1 MLTCSATE
9 IQQII
14 DSAVARGEREVV
26 LPAGMHP
33 LDQVLRLK
41 GLKDFTIRGD
51 DTTLVFTNLRNCGI
65 LATDCDGLTLE
76 SMTLD
81 SNPLGFTQ
89 GTIETLDRESGLLT
103 FKVHEGYPD
112 LEPYYLSGR
121 AFAFSP
127 ETLNWKKDTPVMYA
141 QKAEAINPREGR
153 LQFSRG
159 KMATLK
165 TLNVGDYIVLDFRN
179 SRGIRIERGRNITMK
194 DVTMWSLP
202 SIGVISRFMDGD
214 NYFSYTIERGP
225 MPEGAQVP
233 RLLSISADGF
243 NYAYARK
250 GPIIEG
256 CDFSFMGDDS
266 VNLHGIA
273 FYVAQIKDDMLYLI
287 RPYLGESFT
296 SIVNTGDV
304 AMSIAPDTF
313 DVKDRAIIQ
322 SFELEQNASE
332 DFLKIAETIWQSKA
346 VKSGRISVYAM
357 QVDKHAMSVEAGD
370 FIEIPAIS
378 APNYTIRNN
387 HFHDHR
393 GRGLRLM
400 SSNGLVEGN
409 IFENIKQSAISIGS
423 EMTFYREAGWVENV
437 TILNNIIKDV
447 GFDPVMHLSGT
458 HVPGAI
464 SLYHR
469 GATPETA
476 RPNMHIRDINI
487 MRNTIEE
494 IGGPAIHINQAEDVY
509 VVGNTISGSN
519 QLSKNGTGSD
529 YGLDTTQ
536 PISIDFSKDIHI
548 CPSPS
553 VTE

>member
-1 MLTCSATE
+1 
-9 IQQII
+9 
-14 DSAVARGEREVV
+14 
-26 LPAGMHP
+26 
-33 LDQVLRLK
+33 
-41 GLKDFTIRGD
+41 
-51 DTTLVFTNLRNCGI
+51 
-65 LATDCDGLTLE
+65 
-76 SMTLD
+76 
-81 SNPLGFTQ
+81 
-89 GTIETLDRESGLLT
+89 
-103 FKVHEGYPD
+103 
-112 LEPYYLSGR
+112 
-121 AFAFSP
+121 
-127 ETLNWKKDTPVMYA
+127 MYA

-179 SRGIRIERGRNITMK
+179 SRGIRIERGKNITLK
-194 DVTMWSLP
+194 EVTMWSLP

-225 MPEGAQVP
+225 MPEGAEVP

-250 GPIIEG
+250 GPIVEN
-256 CDFSFMGDDS
+256 CDFSFMGDDA

-273 FYVAQIKDDMLYLI
+273 FYVAQVKDDMLYLI
-287 RPYLGESFT
+287 RPYIGESFT
-296 SIVNTGDV
+296 SIVNSGDV

-313 DVKDRAIIQ
+313 DVKDRAFIQ
-322 SFELEQNASE
+322 SFELEPSASKDLLE
-332 DFLKIAETIWQSKA
+332 IAEEIWQSKA

-370 FIEIPAIS
+370 FIEIPAIA

-387 HFHDHR
+387 HFRDHR

-409 IFENIKQSAISIGS
+409 TLENIKQSAISIGS

-437 TILNNIIKDV
+437 TILNNTIRDV

-464 SLYHR
+464 SLFHR

-476 RPNMHIRDINI
+476 RPNMHIRAINI
-487 MRNTIEE
+487 LRNTIEE
-494 IGGPAIHINQAEDVY
+494 VGGPAIHINQSEDVY
-509 VVGNTISGSN
+509 VFGNTISGSN
-519 QLSKNGTGSD
+519 LLSQSSTGSD
-529 YGLDTTQ
+529 YDLDTTQ
-536 PISIDFSKDIHI
+536 PISIDFSKDIHVY
-548 CPSPS
+548 PAPS
-553 VTE
+553 VNP